1 MRFASKRSIDAP
13 AVAVFLCLM
22 ATAPSA
28 DDSHQAPEP
37 GEEYIHFL
45 ESSGLRPAPDA
56 PLKQDG
62 KGPFSRLV
70 VRGATLVDGSGA
82 PPLGP
87 VDIVI
92 EDNRIAQVVSVG
104 YPKVEI
110 RDSRRPAP
118 GDHEIDAHGMYVLP
132 GFVNAHAHVAFP
144 LQGIAGEVPDAEY
157 VFKLWLA
164 HGITTVRE
172 VGAFNG
178 LQWTLE
184 HKRRSANGEIT
195 APRIAAYAFFPV
207 SKELPGSIQ
216 SVEEARRWV
225 KDISAAGADGIKF
238 LGAPPDIMQAALDE
252 ASKRGLETACHHA
265 QLAVARMNVVDT
277 SGWGL
282 TSMEHW
288 YGLPEALFDDRTIQD
303 YPTDYNYN
311 DEQHRFGEAG
321 RLWEQAAQPGSARW
335 NEVLDTL
342 VDRRFTLVP
351 TLTIYE
357 ASRDLMRAMRAEW
370 HDEYTLPTL
379 WRWYQPSREAHGS
392 YWFNWT
398 TADEIAWKH
407 NFQRWMIFL
416 NDFKNRGGRVATGED
431 AGFIY
436 KLFGFAYVRELELL
450 QEAGFHP
457 LEVVRAASLS
467 GAELLGMGDEIGSVE
482 VGKRADLVIVGE
494 NPLANFK
501 VLYGT
506 GALRLDD
513 ETGEVVRAGGV
524 RWTVKDGIVYDAPS
538 LLDDVRRIVAEAKA
552 REAQT
557 AAER

>member
-1 MRFASKRSIDAP
+1 MPTTMQKCVRALTCGLLTIFTTSSHAQDRA
-13 AVAVFLCLM
+13 
-22 ATAPSA
+22 AT
-28 DDSHQAPEP
+28 PEP
-37 GEEYIHFL
+37 GEEYIDFL
-45 ESSGLRPAPDA
+45 RASGLRAAARAPT
-56 PLKQDG
+56 KQDG
-62 KGPFSRLV
+62 RGPFARLV
-70 VRGATLVDGSGA
+70 VRGGTLVDGSGA

-92 EDNRIAQVVSVG
+92 ENQRITQIISVG
-104 YPKVEI
+104 YPKVPI
-110 RDSRRPAP
+110 RASRRPAA
-118 GDHEIDAHGMYVLP
+118 GDFEIDAHGMYVLP

-144 LQGIAGEVPDAEY
+144 LQGIAGEMPDAEY
-157 VFKLWLA
+157 IFKLWLA

-172 VGAFNG
+172 VGSFNG

-184 HKRRSANGEIT
+184 HKRRSASGEIT

-207 SKELPGSIQ
+207 ASELPGSIATPDA
-216 SVEEARRWV
+216 ARRWV
-225 KDISAAGADGIKF
+225 KSIAAKGADGIKF
-238 LGAPPDIMQAALDE
+238 LGAPPHIMQAALDE
-252 ASKRGLETACHHA
+252 AGQRGLETACHHA
-265 QLAVARMNVVDT
+265 QLAVARMNVLDT
-277 SGWGL
+277 SSWGL

-288 YGLPEALFDDRTIQD
+288 YGLPEALFDDRTIQN

-321 RLWEQAAQPGSARW
+321 RLWEQAAEPGSERW
-335 NEVLDTL
+335 NEVLQTL

-379 WRWYQPSREAHGS
+379 WRWYAPSREAHGS

-398 TADEIAWKH
+398 TADEIAWKR
-407 NFQRWMIFL
+407 NFQRWMLFL

-457 LEVVRAASLS
+457 LEVVRAASLN
-467 GAELLGMGDEIGSVE
+467 GAQVLGMEAEIGSVE
-482 VGKRADLVIVGE
+482 VGKRADLVIVPE

-513 ETGEVVRAGGV
+513 DTGEVVRAGGI
-524 RWTVKDGIVYDAPS
+524 RWTVKDGIVYDVPS
-538 LLDDVRRIVAEAKA
+538 LLTDVRRIVAEAKV
-552 REAQT
+552 REAQS
-557 AAER
+557 APED